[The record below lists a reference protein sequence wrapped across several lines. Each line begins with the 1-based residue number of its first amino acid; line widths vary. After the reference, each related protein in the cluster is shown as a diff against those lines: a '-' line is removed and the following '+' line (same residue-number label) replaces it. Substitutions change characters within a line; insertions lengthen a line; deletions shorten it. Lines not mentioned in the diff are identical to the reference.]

1 MNMVLLTVVG
11 ILLAILLFGVKTGI
25 GCGFSNRST
34 KQILALAGSY
44 FILSMIIGS
53 LIGYVDQSNLD
64 LIASMG
70 MSLHVLVALLL
81 IGAGIYT
88 QKQWNCGCD
97 VSHRTFLVISLP
109 CPVCLT
115 ALFISCMLLATSLEM
130 SGLRIGLLVG
140 IVFFISVVATSF
152 LCKKLN
158 KTPETLG
165 NVMMVLG
172 IYYLMGAI
180 LVPAY
185 IKTKQMNIPAYS
197 APPVEILPFVAFAV
211 LIAGGFVLNKIRSN

>member
-34 KQILALAGSY
+34 KEILAIAGSY
-44 FILSMIIGS
+44 FILSLIIGS

-64 LIASMG
+64 LIAGMG

-115 ALFISCMLLATSLEM
+115 ALFISCMLLATYIEV
-130 SGLRIGLLVG
+130 SGILIGLLVG
-140 IVFFISVVATSF
+140 VVFFISVVASSL
-152 LCKKLN
+152 LCKMLK

-165 NVMMVLG
+165 NIMMILG

-180 LVPAY
+180 IVPAY
-185 IKTKQMNIPAYS
+185 IKTKQMNIPQYT
-197 APPVEILPFVAFAV
+197 APPMDILPFVVFAV
-211 LIAGGFVLNKIRSN
+211 FIAGGFVLNKIRSN

>member
-11 ILLAILLFGVKTGI
+11 ILIAILLFGVKTGI

-44 FILSMIIGS
+44 FILSIIIGS

-64 LIASMG
+64 LIANMG

-115 ALFISCMLLATSLEM
+115 ALFISCMLLATTLEM
-130 SGLRIGLLVG
+130 SGLMIGFLVG
-140 IVFFISVVATSF
+140 IVFFVSVVATSF

-165 NVMMVLG
+165 NIMMILG

-185 IKTKQMNIPAYS
+185 IRTKQMNIPAYH
-197 APPVEILPFVAFAV
+197 APPVEILPFVVFAIFIASGVV
-211 LIAGGFVLNKIRSN
+211 LEKIRSN

>member
-1 MNMVLLTVVG
+1 MNMVILTVVG
-11 ILLAILLFGVKTGI
+11 ILMAILLFGVKTGI
-25 GCGFSNRST
+25 GCGFSNRSL
-34 KQILALAGSY
+34 KSILLLATSY
-44 FILSMIIGS
+44 LILSIVLGS

-64 LIASMG
+64 VIASMG

-115 ALFISCMLLATSLEM
+115 ALFISCMLLASYIDR
-130 SGLRIGLLVG
+130 SGTLIGLLVG
-140 IVFFISVVATSF
+140 VVFFISVVSTSL
-152 LCKKLN
+152 LCKKLG
-158 KTPETLG
+158 KTTETLG
-165 NVMMVLG
+165 NIMMILG

-180 LVPAY
+180 IVPAY
-185 IKTKQMNIPAYS
+185 IKTKQMNIPQYT
-197 APPVEILPFVAFAV
+197 APPMDILPFVVFAV
-211 LIAGGFVLNKIRSN
+211 FIAGGFVLNKIRSN

>member
-1 MNMVLLTVVG
+1 MNMVILTVVG
-11 ILLAILLFGVKTGI
+11 ILMAILLFGVKTGI
-25 GCGFSNRST
+25 GCGFSNRSL
-34 KQILALAGSY
+34 KSILLLASSY
-44 FILSMIIGS
+44 LILSIVLGS

-64 LIASMG
+64 VITSMG

-115 ALFISCMLLATSLEM
+115 ALFISCMLLASYIDR
-130 SGLRIGLLVG
+130 SGTLIGLLVG
-140 IVFFISVVATSF
+140 VVFFISVVSTSL
-152 LCKKLN
+152 LCKKLG

-165 NVMMVLG
+165 NIMMILG

-180 LVPAY
+180 IVPAY
-185 IKTKQMNIPAYS
+185 IKTKQMNIPQYT
-197 APPVEILPFVAFAV
+197 APPMDILPFVVFAV
-211 LIAGGFVLNKIRSN
+211 FIAGGFVLNNIRSN

>member
-1 MNMVLLTVVG
+1 MNMVILTVVG
-11 ILLAILLFGVKTGI
+11 ILMAILLFGVKTGI
-25 GCGFSNRST
+25 GCGFSNRSL
-34 KQILALAGSY
+34 KSILLLASSY
-44 FILSMIIGS
+44 LILSIVLGS

-64 LIASMG
+64 VITSMG

-115 ALFISCMLLATSLEM
+115 ALFISCMLLASYIDI
-130 SGLRIGLLVG
+130 SGTLIGLLVG
-140 IVFFISVVATSF
+140 VVFFISVVSTSL
-152 LCKKLN
+152 LCKKLG

-165 NVMMVLG
+165 NIMMILG

-180 LVPAY
+180 IVPAY
-185 IKTKQMNIPAYS
+185 IKTKQMNIPQYT
-197 APPVEILPFVAFAV
+197 APPMDILPFVVFAV
-211 LIAGGFVLNKIRSN
+211 FIAGGYVLNKIRSN

>member
-1 MNMVLLTVVG
+1 MVILTVVG
-11 ILLAILLFGVKTGI
+11 ILMAILLFGVKTGI
-25 GCGFSNRST
+25 GCGFSNRSL
-34 KQILALAGSY
+34 KSILLLASSY
-44 FILSMIIGS
+44 LVLSIVLGS

-64 LIASMG
+64 VIASMG

-115 ALFISCMLLATSLEM
+115 ALFISCMLLASYIDM
-130 SGLRIGLLVG
+130 SGTLIGLLVG
-140 IVFFISVVATSF
+140 IVFFISVVSTSL
-152 LCKKLN
+152 LCKKLG

-165 NVMMVLG
+165 NIMMILG

-180 LVPAY
+180 IVPAY
-185 IKTKQMNIPAYS
+185 IKTKQMNIPQYT
-197 APPVEILPFVAFAV
+197 APPIWLVMFSTSIF
-211 LIAGGFVLNKIRSN
+211 

>member
-1 MNMVLLTVVG
+1 MNMVILTVVG
-11 ILLAILLFGVKTGI
+11 ILMAILLFGVKTGI
-25 GCGFSNRST
+25 GCGFSNRSL
-34 KQILALAGSY
+34 KSILLLASSY
-44 FILSMIIGS
+44 LILSIVLGS

-64 LIASMG
+64 VIASMG

-115 ALFISCMLLATSLEM
+115 ALFISCMLLASYIDM
-130 SGLRIGLLVG
+130 SGTLIGLLVG
-140 IVFFISVVATSF
+140 VVFFISVVSTSL
-152 LCKKLN
+152 LCKKLG

-165 NVMMVLG
+165 NIMMILG

-180 LVPAY
+180 IVPAY
-185 IKTKQMNIPAYS
+185 IKTKQMNIPQYT
-197 APPVEILPFVAFAV
+197 APPMDILPFVVFAV
-211 LIAGGFVLNKIRSN
+211 FIAGGFVLNKIRSN

>member
-11 ILLAILLFGVKTGI
+11 ILIAILLFGIKTGI

-44 FILSMIIGS
+44 FILSVIIGS
-53 LIGYVDQSNLD
+53 LIEYVDQSNLD

-130 SGLRIGLLVG
+130 GGLLIGFFVG
-140 IVFFISVVATSF
+140 IVFFVSVVATSF

-165 NVMMVLG
+165 NIMMILG

-180 LVPAY
+180 LVPTY
-185 IKTKQMNIPAYS
+185 IKTKQMNIPPYH
-197 APPVEILPFVAFAV
+197 APPVEILPFVVFAIF
-211 LIAGGFVLNKIRSN
+211 IAGGFVLEKIRSN

>member
-11 ILLAILLFGVKTGI
+11 ILIAILLFGFKTGI

-44 FILSMIIGS
+44 FILSIIIGS

-64 LIASMG
+64 LIANMG

-115 ALFISCMLLATSLEM
+115 ALFISCMLLATTLEM
-130 SGLRIGLLVG
+130 SGLMIGFLVG
-140 IVFFISVVATSF
+140 IVFFVSVVATSF

-165 NVMMVLG
+165 

-185 IKTKQMNIPAYS
+185 IRTKQMNIPAYH
-197 APPVEILPFVAFAV
+197 APPVEILPFVVFAIF
-211 LIAGGFVLNKIRSN
+211 IASGFVLEKIRSN

>member
-1 MNMVLLTVVG
+1 MNMVILTVVG
-11 ILLAILLFGVKTGI
+11 ILMAILLFGVKTGI
-25 GCGFSNRST
+25 GCGFSNRSL
-34 KQILALAGSY
+34 KSILLLASSY
-44 FILSMIIGS
+44 LILSIVLGS

-64 LIASMG
+64 IIASMG

-115 ALFISCMLLATSLEM
+115 ALFISCMLLASYIDM
-130 SGLRIGLLVG
+130 SGTLIGLLVG
-140 IVFFISVVATSF
+140 VVFFISVVSTSL
-152 LCKKLN
+152 LCKKLG

-165 NVMMVLG
+165 NIMMILG
-172 IYYLMGAI
+172 IYYL
-180 LVPAY
+180 
-185 IKTKQMNIPAYS
+185 
-197 APPVEILPFVAFAV
+197 
-211 LIAGGFVLNKIRSN
+211 

>member
-1 MNMVLLTVVG
+1 MNMVALTVVG
-11 ILLAILLFGVKTGI
+11 ILMAILLFGVKTGI
-25 GCGFSNRST
+25 GCGFSNRSL
-34 KQILALAGSY
+34 KSILLLASSY
-44 FILSMIIGS
+44 LILSIVLGS

-64 LIASMG
+64 VIAGMG

-115 ALFISCMLLATSLEM
+115 ALFISCMLLASYIDM
-130 SGLRIGLLVG
+130 SGTLIGLLVG
-140 IVFFISVVATSF
+140 LVFFISVVSTSL
-152 LCKKLN
+152 LCKKLG

-165 NVMMVLG
+165 NIMMILG

-180 LVPAY
+180 IVPAY
-185 IKTKQMNIPAYS
+185 IKTKQMNIPQYT
-197 APPVEILPFVAFAV
+197 APPMDILPFVVFAV
-211 LIAGGFVLNKIRSN
+211 FIAGGYVLNKIRSN